1 MPACE
6 LDRFINYLALERGL
20 SENTISS
27 YKNDIN
33 QFLLYLKEKKENFLH
48 INLKFLFNYLL
59 FLKKNNLSS
68 SSILRKNASL
78 KAFFRFL
85 LNEGII
91 KSNPASL
98 LKSQKREMKLP
109 SFLSY
114 EDINLLLSA
123 PDITNNLG
131 IRDKALLELLYGTGM
146 RVSEIIGLKISS
158 LNLDLEFVRVFGK
171 REKER
176 IVPIGKEAI
185 KYLKM
190 YLEIRPFF
198 LNKKEDSTFLFL
210 NWRGEPLTRMAIW
223 KMLKRYALI
232 AGIRKNI
239 FPHIIRHSFAT
250 HLLRNKAS
258 LRIIQEL
265 LGHSDI
271 STTQIY
277 THLDSNIMKEF
288 HKRYHP
294 RP

>member
-1 MPACE
+1 MPTYE
-6 LDRFINYLALERGL
+6 LNKFINYLALERL
-20 SENTISS
+20 FSENTVSS

-33 QFLLYLKEKKENFLH
+33 QFLLYLKKEKISLSD
-48 INLKFLFNYLL
+48 ITLKFLFNYLL

-85 LNEGII
+85 LDEGII
-91 KSNPASL
+91 KSNPTSL
-98 LKSQKREMKLP
+98 LKSQKRETKLP
-109 SFLSY
+109 NFLSY
-114 EDINLLLSA
+114 EDINLLLSS

-131 IRDKALLELLYGTGM
+131 IRDKALLELLYATGM

-158 LNLDLEFVRVFGK
+158 LNLELEFVRVFGK

-176 IVPIGKEAI
+176 IVPIGREAI
-185 KYLKM
+185 RYLKM
-190 YLEIRPFF
+190 YLEIRPIF
-198 LNKKEDSTFLFL
+198 LRKKRDSGFLFL
-210 NWRGEPLTRMAIW
+210 NWRGEALTREAIW
-223 KMLKRYALI
+223 KMFKKYALI
-232 AGIRKNI
+232 AGIRKNL

-250 HLLRNKAS
+250 HLLRNKAD

-277 THLDSNIMKEF
+277 THLDSNTMKEF
-288 HKRYHP
+288 HRRYHP

>member
-1 MPACE
+1 MQPCE
-6 LDRFINYLALERGL
+6 IDRFINYLSLERAF
-20 SENTISS
+20 SENTISA
-27 YKNDIN
+27 YKNDIT
-33 QFLLYLKEKKENFLH
+33 QFMEYIKRKKMPLEKISLKS
-48 INLKFLFNYLL
+48 LFNY
-59 FLKKNNLSS
+59 FLNLKQRNLSS
-68 SSILRKNASL
+68 SSILRKNASI

-98 LKSQKREMKLP
+98 LKSQKMERKLP

-114 EDINLLLSA
+114 EDINLLLSS
-123 PDITNNLG
+123 PDITDNLG
-131 IRDKALLELLYGTGM
+131 LRDKALLELLYGTGM
-146 RVSEIIGLKISS
+146 RVSEIIGLKLDS
-158 LNLDLEFVRVFGK
+158 LNFDLKFVRVLGK
-171 REKER
+171 GGKER

-190 YLEIRPFF
+190 YLEIRPIF
-198 LNKKEDSTFLFL
+198 LKGKDSPYLFL
-210 NWRGEPLTRMAIW
+210 NARGGHLTRMAIW
-223 KMLKRYALI
+223 KILKKYALLS
-232 AGIRKNI
+232 GIRKKI

-250 HLLRNKAS
+250 HLLRNKAD
-258 LRIIQEL
+258 LRVIQEF

-277 THLDSNIMKEF
+277 THLDTNTMKEF

>member
-1 MPACE
+1 MPTYA
-6 LDRFINYLALERGL
+6 LNKFINYLALERAF
-20 SENTISS
+20 SENTVSS

-33 QFLLYLKEKKENFLH
+33 QFLLYLKKEKTSLSD
-48 INLKFLFNYLL
+48 ITLKFLFNYLL

-85 LNEGII
+85 LDEGII
-91 KSNPASL
+91 KSNPTSL
-98 LKSQKREMKLP
+98 LKSQKREAKLP
-109 SFLSY
+109 NFLSY
-114 EDINLLLSA
+114 EDINLLLSS

-131 IRDKALLELLYGTGM
+131 IRDKALLELLYATGM

-158 LNLDLEFVRVFGK
+158 LNLELEFVRVFGK

-176 IVPIGKEAI
+176 IVPIGREAI

-190 YLEIRPFF
+190 YLEIRPLF
-198 LNKKEDSTFLFL
+198 LRKKRDSGFLFL
-210 NWRGEPLTRMAIW
+210 NKRGEALTREAIW
-223 KMLKRYALI
+223 KMLKKYALI
-232 AGIRKNI
+232 AGIRKNL

-250 HLLRNKAS
+250 HLLRNKAD

-277 THLDSNIMKEF
+277 THLDSNTMKEF
-288 HKRYHP
+288 HRRYHP